1 MSRINV
7 LDDNMINMI
16 AAGEVIE
23 RPASVVKELLENSID
38 AGAKRITLTVEDGGR
53 RLISVTDDGCG
64 MDAKDVSLAFTPH
77 ATSKIK
83 NSDDLFN
90 ISTLG
95 FRGEALASIAAVS
108 EVTITSRTTDA
119 IEANTLSIDCGD
131 SAGVKP
137 TSGAV
142 GTTIEVRNL
151 FYKLPARRKF
161 LRTANTEM
169 THINEQFTRIGLS
182 HRDLDLTLIN
192 NGRQVHRLTA
202 GQPLGDRITAL
213 FSKMTSA
220 DLLETKSEEKGMKV
234 YALLGRPAAARATS
248 KFQYVFLNGRFIR
261 DKFIGHAVKEAY
273 RGLIEPNKY
282 PVAFLFL
289 QLDTGDFDV
298 NVHPTKAEVRFTNSN
313 LIHSQV
319 LAVLREK
326 LLSTNLDIN
335 VHLSANSPT
344 LVENGGVP
352 GEQEHRQ
359 ERIRKAMADF
369 FKNQKPS
376 GGGGGGSGG
385 GAGRTQ
391 GRFEFKP
398 NSGSAAPPRQSYTPP
413 PATEYTPMVTG
424 VNQPS
429 ATSETSDPLNLGENF
444 LQVHNSYIVTESD
457 EGFVIVDQHALHE
470 RIIYEDLCRKVSSGQ
485 LQSQRMLIPETLE
498 ITDVQQDLLTENA
511 ELIAKLGIE
520 LSAFGPN
527 TIAVQSFPT
536 LLDKVSPV
544 DFVQD
549 LLDMLGDKTIAP
561 DAERL
566 LHEILDMAA
575 CKAAIKAGQ
584 SLTQQEMSKL
594 LADKETVERAS
605 RCPHGRPTTIKFS
618 IADLEKQF
626 KRTGF

>member
-38 AGAKRITLTVEDGGR
+38 AGAKKITLAVEDGGR
-53 RLISVTDDGCG
+53 RMICVTDDGFG
-64 MDAKDVSLAFTPH
+64 MDAKDISLAFTPH

-108 EVTITSRTTDA
+108 EVTITSRTPDA

-169 THINEQFTRIGLS
+169 SHINEQFTRIALS
-182 HRDLDLTLIN
+182 HRELDLTLIN
-192 NGRQVHRLTA
+192 NGRQVQRLVA
-202 GQPLGDRITAL
+202 NQPLGDRITAL

-220 DLLETKSEEKGMKV
+220 DLLETESEEKGLKV

-261 DKFIGHAVKEAY
+261 DKFIAHAVKEAY

-326 LLSTNLDIN
+326 LLSTNLDVN

-344 LVENGGVP
+344 LVENGGVQ
-352 GEQEHRQ
+352 GDQEHRQ

-376 GGGGGGSGG
+376 GGSGAGG
-385 GAGRTQ
+385 GAKTQ
-391 GRFEFKP
+391 GQFEFKP
-398 NSGSAAPPRQSYTPP
+398 GSVPSSRRLQSHTPP
-413 PATEYTPMVTG
+413 AATEYTPMVSG
-424 VNQPS
+424 VNQPLP
-429 ATSETSDPLNLGENF
+429 ASETSDPLNLSENF

-470 RIIYEDLCRKVSSGQ
+470 RIIYEDLCRKVSTGQ

-498 ITDVQQDLLTENA
+498 ITDAQQDSLNENA

-520 LSAFGPN
+520 LSDFGPN

-549 LLDMLGDKTIAP
+549 LLDMLGDKTVAP

>member
-1 MSRINV
+1 MPRINV

-23 RPASVVKELLENSID
+23 RPASVAKELLENSID
-38 AGAKRITLTVEDGGR
+38 AGATRITLTVEDGGR
-53 RLISVTDDGCG
+53 RLIAITDNGCG
-64 MDAKDVSLAFTPH
+64 MDERDISLAFTPH

-83 NSDDLFN
+83 ESDDLFN

-108 EVTITSRTTDA
+108 EITITSRTSDA
-119 IEANTLSIDCGD
+119 IEANTLSIDCGQ

-137 TSGAV
+137 TSGDV

-169 THINEQFTRIGLS
+169 THINEQFTRIAIS
-182 HRDLDLTLIN
+182 HRHLDMTLIN
-192 NGRQVHRLTA
+192 NGRQVHHLVA
-202 GQPLGDRITAL
+202 NQPLGDRIATL
-213 FSKMTSA
+213 FSKMASA
-220 DLLETKSEEKGMKV
+220 DLLETESEEKGMKV

-248 KFQYVFLNGRFIR
+248 KFQYVFVNGRFIR

-282 PVAFLFL
+282 PVMFLFL
-289 QLDTGDFDV
+289 ELDTGDFDV

-326 LLSTNLDIN
+326 LLATNLDVN
-335 VHLSANSPT
+335 VNLSANSPK
-344 LVENGGVP
+344 LVENSATPDG
-352 GEQEHRQ
+352 QEHRQ

-376 GGGGGGSGG
+376 SGHVAGGK
-385 GAGRTQ
+385 TQ
-391 GRFEFKP
+391 GQFEFKP
-398 NSGSAAPPRQSYTPP
+398 AGQTLRPQQSYTPP
-413 PATEYTPMVTG
+413 PSTEYTPMVTG
-424 VNQPS
+424 VNPPS
-429 ATSETSDPLNLGENF
+429 PAMENPDPVNSTESF

-498 ITDVQQDLLTENA
+498 ITDSQQDAIKENT

-520 LSAFGPN
+520 LESFGPN

-549 LLDMLGDKTIAP
+549 LLDMLGDKTVAP

-575 CKAAIKAGQ
+575 CKAAVKAGQ
-584 SLTQQEMSKL
+584 SLTQQEMRKL